1 MKKVLIVLLLV
12 LLPVLG
18 MGAEKLG
25 MGYFIVVAN
34 PSLKPVFEEFIKFK
48 QEQGFDVVIEDVST
62 IEKTVEGDSR
72 GEKIRNWLKKEK
84 TKGGYT
90 KTFTLLVG
98 TIREDEEMAWERKG
112 EVWTGGEIPMIRV
125 EGPSVFGGS
134 ESFVTDYYY
143 ADLDLNK
150 QPKKVADFNNEVC
163 NLVGRIPFSLKE
175 VLEKYIQMLLKAE
188 REIAQAKET
197 PRYAFTICAP
207 IFRQPYKG
215 GPLVDMAPVTE
226 KHLIPLIKKSEA
238 YSAIYTLYQK
248 EGKIFSSYSCTA
260 PLTGEN
266 VVKFLPLTD
275 VLITGGHGG
284 VHMDVWSDTNG
295 NGEIDFGEVKAV
307 RYFDIKFL
315 RGNLPALQEKPVK
328 FWIDEGC
335 YTVAQAE
342 AGWYLNSPNH
352 LENEI
357 ELNDTG
363 AIDIDMALRLRI
375 VLNAIGWTGIY
386 TDNCLDFLK
395 TVFVEKKVI
404 GEIINIPH
412 NTKRDDFVCNE
423 KGELISRPGDLLVK
437 LCILGDPSF
446 GFFPDSLKN
455 SLPKTH
461 SQK

>member
-1 MKKVLIVLLLV
+1 VLLLLLV

-18 MGAEKLG
+18 MGTEKLG

-48 QEQGFDVVIEDVST
+48 QEQGFDVVIEDVPT
-62 IEKTVEGDSR
+62 IEKTAEGNSR

-84 TKGGYT
+84 TKGGWS

-143 ADLDLNK
+143 ADLDNSNK
-150 QPKKVADFNNEVC
+150 LPKKVSDFNNEVC

-207 IFRQPYKG
+207 IFRLPYKG
-215 GPLVDMAPVTE
+215 GPLTDKAEGAE
-226 KHLIPLIKKSEA
+226 KYYIPMIKKSEA

-266 VVKFLPLTD
+266 LVKFLPLTD
-275 VLITGGHGG
+275 VLITQGHGG
-284 VHMDVWSDTNG
+284 VYMNVWSDTNG
-295 NGEIDFGEVKAV
+295 NGDIDFGEVKAIQ
-307 RYFDIKFL
+307 YFNIVALK
-315 RGNLPALQEKPVK
+315 GNLPTLQEKPVK
-328 FWIDEGC
+328 LWIDEGC
-335 YTVAQAE
+335 DTVIQAE
-342 AGWYLNSPNH
+342 TGRYFNSPNH
-352 LENEI
+352 LEDSI
-357 ELNDTG
+357 ELNNTSPISADES
-363 AIDIDMALRLRI
+363 LRLRI
-375 VLNAIGWTGIY
+375 VLNAIGSTG
-386 TDNCLDFLK
+386 TQESELFLESIK
-395 TVFVEKKVI
+395 TVFVEKK
-404 GEIINIPH
+404 GNRRDFKHSPRH
-412 NTKRDDFVCNE
+412 KKRRLFLQRERRVNR
-423 KGELISRPGDLLVK
+423 STRRS
-437 LCILGDPSF
+437 LG
-446 GFFPDSLKN
+446 
-455 SLPKTH
+455 
-461 SQK
+461 

>member
-1 MKKVLIVLLLV
+1 MKKVLVLLLV

-62 IEKTVEGDSR
+62 IEKTVEGNSR

-84 TKGGYT
+84 TKGGWS

-98 TIREDEEMAWERKG
+98 TIRADEEMAWERKG
-112 EVWTGGEIPMIRV
+112 EVWTGGEIPMLRV
-125 EGPSVFGGS
+125 EGSFGGKL

-143 ADLDLNK
+143 ADLDNSNK
-150 QPKKVADFNNEVC
+150 LPKKVSDFNNEVC

-197 PRYAFTICAP
+197 PRYAFTFCAP
-207 IFRQPYKG
+207 IFRLPYKG
-215 GPLVDMAPVTE
+215 GPLTDMAGGVE
-226 KHLIPLIKKSEA
+226 RYYIPLIKKSEA

-275 VLITGGHGG
+275 VLITRGHGG

-307 RYFDIKFL
+307 HYFDIKFL

-335 YTVAQAE
+335 DTVSQAE

-375 VLNAIGWTGIY
+375 VLNAIGFTGTEV
-386 TDNCLDFLK
+386 TDSSDFIK

-404 GEIINIPH
+404 GEILNIPH
-412 NTKRDDFVCNE
+412 DTKREDYFYNE
-423 KGELISRPGDLLVK
+423 KGELIARPGDPWVK

>member
-1 MKKVLIVLLLV
+1 MKKVLLLLLV

-18 MGAEKLG
+18 MGTEKLG

-62 IEKTVEGDSR
+62 IEKTVEGNSR

-84 TKGGYT
+84 TKVGYT

-98 TIREDEEMAWERKG
+98 TIRENEEMAWERKG
-112 EVWTGGEIPMIRV
+112 EVWTGGEIPMLRV
-125 EGPSVFGGS
+125 EGSFGGKP

-143 ADLDLNK
+143 ADLDNSKKL
-150 QPKKVADFNNEVC
+150 PKKVSDFNNEVC

-248 EGKIFSSYSCTA
+248 EGKISSSYSCTA

-266 VVKFLPLTD
+266 LVKFLPLTD
-275 VLITGGHGG
+275 VLITHGHGG
-284 VHMDVWSDTNG
+284 VGMDVWSDTNG
-295 NGEIDFGEVKAV
+295 NGEIDEEVWNISYFGTNHLV
-307 RYFDIKFL
+307 
-315 RGNLPALQEKPVK
+315 GNLAQLQEKPVK
-328 FWIDEGC
+328 LWIDEGC
-335 YTVAQAE
+335 HTIIQA
-342 AGWYLNSPNH
+342 AVGDNFNS
-352 LENEI
+352 LDFE
-357 ELNDTG
+357 
-363 AIDIDMALRLRI
+363 DMLLSTNALLADEGLRFRI
-375 VLNAIGWTGIY
+375 VLNAIGWTGIST
-386 TDNCLDFLK
+386 TDSSDFIS
-395 TVFVEKKVI
+395 TIFVEKKVI
-404 GEIINIPH
+404 GEVLNISKE
-412 NTKRDDFVCNE
+412 NAVVYRE
-423 KGELISRPGDLLVK
+423 KKNKEVKVTVISRPGNILFK

>member
-1 MKKVLIVLLLV
+1 MKKVLLLLLV

-48 QEQGFDVVIEDVST
+48 QEQGFDVVIEDVPT

-98 TIREDEEMAWERKG
+98 TIRADEEKEWERKG

-125 EGPSVFGGS
+125 EDFA
-134 ESFVTDYYY
+134 TDHYY

-150 QPKKVADFNNEVC
+150 QPKKVSDFNNEVC

-175 VLEKYIQMLLKAE
+175 VLEKYIQMLLKVE

-197 PRYAFTICAP
+197 PRYAFTICDP
-207 IFRQPYKG
+207 IFGLRSQTMGKDDFLDG
-215 GPLVDMAPVTE
+215 SRGIEMN
-226 KHLIPLIKKSEA
+226 LIPAIKKSEA

-248 EGKIFSSYSCTA
+248 EGTISSPFSCTA
-260 PLTGEN
+260 PLNREN
-266 VVKFLPLTD
+266 VIRFLKMTDILLTS
-275 VLITGGHGG
+275 GHGG
-284 VHMDVWSDTNG
+284 VFMDVWRDINEDEKVDP
-295 NGEIDFGEVKAV
+295 GELKQIC
-307 RYFDIKFL
+307 YFDMECL
-315 RGNLPALQEKPVK
+315 RENLPDLQERPIKL
-328 FWIDEGC
+328 WYDDGC
-335 YTVAQAE
+335 TTVIQGEYGANF
-342 AGWYLNSPNH
+342 NSPDFEGIQLTTANAVH
-352 LENEI
+352 ADE
-357 ELNDTG
+357 
-363 AIDIDMALRLRI
+363 ALRFRI
-375 VLNAIGWTGIY
+375 ALNTVGWTAEKAGGIPAKS
-386 TDNCLDFLK
+386 LIEFI
-395 TVFVEKKVI
+395 FVERKVI
-404 GEIINIPH
+404 GEILNFPHTKVVYREKKNKVSKVTVIPDW
-412 NTKRDDFVCNE
+412 TDAW
-423 KGELISRPGDLLVK
+423 VK

>member
-1 MKKVLIVLLLV
+1 MKKVLLLLLV
-12 LLPVLG
+12 LLSVLG

-48 QEQGFDVVIEDVST
+48 QEQGFDVLIEDVST
-62 IEKTVEGDSR
+62 IEKTVEGNSR

-84 TKGGYT
+84 TKGGWS

-98 TIREDEEMAWERKG
+98 TIRENEEKAWERKG

-125 EGPSVFGGS
+125 GGPKWFGKP

-150 QPKKVADFNNEVC
+150 QPKKVSDFNNEVC

-207 IFRQPYKG
+207 ITHLPIKG
-215 GPLVDMAPVTE
+215 GPLGDDAVVAE
-226 KHLIPLIKKSEA
+226 KYWIPIIKKSEA

-248 EGKIFSSYSCTA
+248 EGNFRSSYSCTA

-266 VVKFLPLTD
+266 LVKFLPLTD
-275 VLITGGHGG
+275 VLITQGHGG
-284 VHMDVWSDTNG
+284 IKMDVWLDTNE
-295 NGEIDFGEVKAV
+295 NGKIDPGEVVKDIL
-307 RYFDIKFL
+307 YFDATYL
-315 RGNLPALQEKPVK
+315 RGNLPVLQEKPVK
-328 FWIDEGC
+328 LWIDVGC
-335 YTVAQAE
+335 NNVLQTDM
-342 AGWYLNSPNH
+342 GWYFNSPDFEDH
-352 LENEI
+352 VLAPDSSVE
-357 ELNDTG
+357 
-363 AIDIDMALRLRI
+363 ADIGLRLRI
-375 VLNAIGWTGIY
+375 FLGVIGSSGIQ
-386 TDNCLDFLK
+386 TEDPFQESIK

-404 GEIINIPH
+404 GEILNVLH
-412 NTKRDDFVCNE
+412 DTKREDYFYNE
-423 KGELISRPGDLLVK
+423 KDELIARPGDLWVK

-455 SLPKTH
+455 SLPKIH